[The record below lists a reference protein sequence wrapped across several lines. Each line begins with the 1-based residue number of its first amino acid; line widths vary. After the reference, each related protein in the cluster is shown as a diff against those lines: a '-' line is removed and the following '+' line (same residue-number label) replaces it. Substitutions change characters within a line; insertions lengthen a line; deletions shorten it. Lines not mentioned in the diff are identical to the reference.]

1 MTDFNLLK
9 DFAATQ
15 KQRDILQALQQTD
28 GAMRQAAKLVGT
40 SHSYVSETLKRLQ
53 VRASA
58 KGVDPEHG
66 LRREAGHAFLLDG
79 HSDFD
84 NEETGEVVRR
94 WYKYNR
100 DKQKQDQDLRDY
112 VEGLLEFEPA
122 KPKKAKQQKYI
133 PELMSAIFI
142 GDGHIGMKA
151 WAQETRHSN
160 FDTDIAENMLKVA
173 IDDLVDKAP
182 EAETGLLVDV
192 GDFEHANSSHN
203 TTFNGTPVDVDT
215 RQGKTMRTAAEVM
228 AYGIDRMLDK
238 FKKVVVVVARGNH
251 NPDVALAVQ
260 LILEFYYK
268 REPRVTILPTDG
280 FFHYIE
286 FGKWLIGVNHGD
298 KLKPQKLVSVM
309 ARDMAAAWG
318 RTTHRMWCLGHFHHQ
333 NELELDGCIVRK
345 FGALTPP
352 DSWHASM
359 GFGSSQ
365 VMEMITFKKQ
375 GGKHSTYLYELDAP
389 VNEPDISIDSGAA

>member
-1 MTDFNLLK
+1 MTDFSKLLK
-9 DFAATQ
+9 YATTDKQ
-15 KQRDILQALQQTD
+15 KAIVNAMAETD
-28 GAMRQAAKLVGT
+28 GKYRAAAKIAKT
-40 SHSYVSETLKRLQ
+40 SHSYISETIARLK
-53 VRASA
+53 VKASS

-66 LRREAGHAFLLDG
+66 LNREAGHAFLLDG
-79 HSDFD
+79 HSDYV

-100 DKQKQDQDLRDY
+100 DKQKQDEDLREY
-112 VEGLLEFEPA
+112 VDGLLTFKPA
-122 KPKKAKQQKYI
+122 KPKKAKKKQYDSD
-133 PELMSAIFI
+133 LMSAIFI

-160 FDTDIAENMLKVA
+160 FDTDIAEQMLTDA
-173 IDDLVDKAP
+173 IDDLVERAP

-228 AYGIDRMLDK
+228 AYAIDRMLDK
-238 FKKVVVVVARGNH
+238 FKQVVVVVARGNH

-268 REPRVTILPTDG
+268 REQRVIILPTDG

-286 FGKWLIGVNHGD
+286 WGNWLFGINHGD

-309 ARDMAAAWG
+309 ARDMAQAWG

-345 FGALTPP
+345 FGTLTPP

-359 GFGSSQ
+359 GFGSGQ

-375 GGKHSTYLYELDAP
+375 GGKHSTYLYELEQP
-389 VNEPDISIDSGAA
+389 VNEPDIKIKSGVA